1 MAGDIA
7 NIGVRFDTSELK
19 EGKAALEAIAP
30 AAQKAET
37 STEALSKA
45 TDNVAVSAAKGTAAI
60 KNEATAMATGAANSN
75 NYAMGVAKAAQANDN
90 LSASAVK
97 VQNATRGLQGQ
108 VGNLSAQFSDIAVQL
123 AGGQSP
129 FQIALQ
135 QGLQLTGI
143 FGNAGLGAVV
153 RGLGAAFLSL
163 ISPLN
168 LITLAVIALGG
179 YAVQYFMNLASGGEQ
194 AKLSLDEQNKLIRSI
209 ADGWA
214 ANIPAVEAYVAALQ
228 QAQQAQEAA
237 AASQI
242 LTANATK
249 DNKAAIENLN
259 IEFADLLDKLNTV
272 DSTNPVIAEL
282 TGAFSNL
289 RTKVAEGTATQEDF
303 NAVLDAA
310 NSASFDGIAGV
321 SAFISAIQKLMNQA
335 IATTGAVATMNATI
349 RQGANAALNDPRTWR
364 GAGNAAANADGT
376 IQNESNPLPFGGP
389 TPQARPPIELEGL
402 PGQFKAD
409 GSLAGSGHKGGGGSG
424 AGKLKTELE
433 GINQALQNLN
443 EPFAQATT
451 AYNTLQTAM
460 KNGTIDN
467 DAYTESLK
475 QIQDAFIASGG
486 TSDQWAKIVEGN
498 SKKVSSS
505 IDDAKSVFKGFV
517 SDFMS
522 GIRQGKGIWESFAN
536 AANNALDKIID
547 KLLNNLIDAIFT
559 VNKTA
564 SGATAGGGK
573 GGGGLL
579 GGIISLFG
587 GLFSAKGNVF
597 GRTGVQAFA
606 NGGVVDKTTAFAYGS
621 GSVGVMGEAG
631 PEAIIPLKRGR
642 DGSLGVQMHSASSGA
657 TQNNVTIAP
666 VIQTQSTGNDAQDQK
681 NATRVSDAVTD
692 AITKIVDQ
700 RILIQSSYGGALKPR
715 GYQGKS

>member
-1 MAGDIA
+1 MADIA
-7 NIGVRFDTSELK
+7 TIGIKFDTSELK

-30 AAQKAET
+30 AAAKAET
-37 STEALSKA
+37 STEQLSKA
-45 TDNVAVSAAKGTAAI
+45 TENVAVAAAKGASAI

-75 NYAMGVAKAAQANDN
+75 NYAIGVAKAAQANDN
-90 LSASAVK
+90 LSASAGK
-97 VQNATRGLQGQ
+97 AQAATRGLQGQ
-108 VGNLSAQFSDIAVQL
+108 VGNLSAQFGDIAVQL

-153 RGLGAAFLSL
+153 RGLGSAFLSL
-163 ISPLN
+163 VSPLN
-168 LITLAVIALGG
+168 LITLATIALGG
-179 YAVQYFMNLASGGEQ
+179 YALQYFMQLVNGGEQ

-214 ANIPAVEAYVAALQ
+214 ANIPAVQAYVAALD

-259 IEFADLLDKLNTV
+259 VEFADLLDKLNTV
-272 DSTNPVIAEL
+272 DNTNPVIAEL
-282 TGAFSNL
+282 TNAFSTL
-289 RTKVAEGTATQEDF
+289 RAHVADGTATQEDF

-310 NSASFDGIAGV
+310 QSASFDGIAGV
-321 SAFISAIQKLMNQA
+321 SAFITAIQKLMNQA

-349 RQGANAALNDPRTWR
+349 AQGANKALNDPRTWR
-364 GAGNAAANADGT
+364 GAGNQAANADGT

-389 TPQARPPIELEGL
+389 TPQSRPPIELEGL

-409 GSLAGSGHKGGGGSG
+409 GSLAGSKKGRSGGSG

-433 GINQALQNLN
+433 GLNTALQNLN
-443 EPFAQATT
+443 EPFSQATT
-451 AYNTLQTAM
+451 AFNTLQTAL

-467 DAYTESLK
+467 EQYQESLK
-475 QIQDAFIASGG
+475 QIQDAFIATGG

-522 GIRQGKGIWESFAN
+522 GIRQGKGVWESFAN

-564 SGATAGGGK
+564 STATTGAGGG

-579 GGIISLFG
+579 GGILSLFG
-587 GLFSAKGNVF
+587 GIFSAKGNVF
-597 GRTGVQAFA
+597 DRSGVTMFA
-606 NGGVVDKTTAFAYGS
+606 KGGVVDKPTAFAHGS
-621 GSVGVMGEAG
+621 GVGVMGEAG
-631 PEAIIPLKRGR
+631 AEAIVPLKRGR
-642 DGSLGVQMHSASSGA
+642 DGSLGVQMHSASAGA
-657 TQNNVTIAP
+657 TQNNFTFAP
-666 VIQTQSTGNDAQDQK
+666 VIQTQSTGNDAQDQR
-681 NATRVSDAVTD
+681 NAGRVSDAVMD
-692 AITKIVDQ
+692 ALTKIVDQ
-700 RILIQSSYGGALKPR
+700 RILQQSQYGGAMKPR